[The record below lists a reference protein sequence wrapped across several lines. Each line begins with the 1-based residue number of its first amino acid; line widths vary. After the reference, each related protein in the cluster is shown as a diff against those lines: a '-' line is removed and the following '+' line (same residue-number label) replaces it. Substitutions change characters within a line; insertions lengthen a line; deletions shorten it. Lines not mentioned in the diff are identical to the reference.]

1 MYLFLARSIR
11 ELQWHA
17 LLLQACG
24 LAVTQAGNTNLN
36 YSPSVYAL
44 LVLMTCIGSVAGVLN
59 DHYCKSTKASLNA
72 QNMLLYV
79 VGVVLNFTIFLA
91 KRAQNSDEPGFWE
104 GYGSI
109 GAVSLIFL
117 NASIGLII
125 TMVYKCKRGF
135 FVYEET
141 AHPETRCRRYCE
153 RDGHF
158 DYNSYSSRGLG
169 SLLQRASHDNSRSW
183 LRLCFPFVVHLHS
196 SGFETSDAWSSKS
209 NPSLPCWQAVF
220 DTLLI
225 GDAKSLARHIDARR
239 SLWCYRPSLPQL
251 RHAVT

>member
-91 KRAQNSDEPGFWE
+91 KRAQHSDEPGFFE
-104 GYGSI
+104 GYGSF
-109 GAVSLIFL
+109 GAVALIFL

-125 TMVYKCKRGF
+125 TMVYKCKRASF
-135 FVYEET
+135 
-141 AHPETRCRRYCE
+141 HTRKP
-153 RDGHF
+153 
-158 DYNSYSSRGLG
+158 
-169 SLLQRASHDNSRSW
+169 
-183 LRLCFPFVVHLHS
+183 LRLKLDADAIVKGMATSITTAILLVVSALCFNAPLTTTAAAGCVCVFLS
-196 SGFETSDAWSSKS
+196 SYTFIRAALKPPTPGRQKVKPLYLVG
-209 NPSLPCWQAVF
+209 NQSLTPC
-220 DTLLI
+220 
-225 GDAKSLARHIDARR
+225 
-239 SLWCYRPSLPQL
+239 
-251 RHAVT
+251 